1 MENHLVII
9 FDALD
14 LYIIDEPNYTLKYKL
29 KQKHYSHNAA
39 LTGVQSIA

>member
-14 LYIIDEPNYTLKYKL
+14 LYIIDEQNYTLTYKL
-29 KQKHYSHNAA
+29 KQNYYSHNAA

>member
-14 LYIIDEPNYTLKYKL
+14 LYIIDEQNYTLKYKL
-29 KQKHYSHNAA
+29 KQKHFSHNAA
-39 LTGVQSIA
+39 LTGVQFIA

>member
-1 MENHLVII
+1 MEKHLVII

-14 LYIIDEPNYTLKYKL
+14 LYIIDEQNYTLKYKL
-29 KQKHYSHNAA
+29 KQKHYSHNVA